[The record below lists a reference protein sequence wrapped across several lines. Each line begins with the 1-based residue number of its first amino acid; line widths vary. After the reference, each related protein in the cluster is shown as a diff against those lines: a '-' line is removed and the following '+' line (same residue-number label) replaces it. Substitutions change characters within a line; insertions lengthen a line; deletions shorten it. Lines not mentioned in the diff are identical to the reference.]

1 MSLCAPF
8 RVVFCT
14 FLDLKVCRLHLR
26 ASATARGRKLLHR
39 KNASSSAINERKQC
53 SFKVL
58 RERSRYPKRVLRRWG
73 WIGQM
78 QELNT

>member
-8 RVVFCT
+8 RG
-14 FLDLKVCRLHLR
+14 FLHIPGFEGLSLHLR